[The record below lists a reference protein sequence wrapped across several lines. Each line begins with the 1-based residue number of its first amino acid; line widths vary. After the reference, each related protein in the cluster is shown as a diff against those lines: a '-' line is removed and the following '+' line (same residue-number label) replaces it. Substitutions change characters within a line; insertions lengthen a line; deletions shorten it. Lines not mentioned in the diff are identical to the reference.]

1 MEIVHVD
8 SDNFRKEVIEENKKV
23 LVDFFA
29 TWCGPCTMLTP
40 VIEQIAKDHDEI
52 KVCKVDVDKAP
63 EIAMQYGIVSVP
75 TLIVTDK
82 GEEIQRSI
90 GLVSKAEIE
99 QLIK

>member
-40 VIEQIAKDHDEI
+40 VIEQIAKEHDEI

-82 GEEIQRSI
+82 GKEVQKSI
-90 GLVSKAEIE
+90 GLVSKAQIE

>member
-40 VIEQIAKDHDEI
+40 VIEQIAKEHDEI

-82 GEEIQRSI
+82 GKEVQRSI
-90 GLVSKAEIE
+90 GLVSKAQIE